1 MGKAGKKKAEAK
13 GGFFDFGNLLFLA
26 IAAGIGYC
34 RYNQINIPILDD
46 FLRKALYGDAAG
58 GGGMGD
64 EVVNSLADARAGKP
78 IAVSDVLG
86 QMNRYCRR
94 GKCNDDYWEAL
105 PEVAKALKMG
115 PGTWDRKPLKKDILV
130 KVAEQ
135 PQARTEAVWAA
146 LRIVSKELLDVTPKS
161 MKESL
166 ASRVALKSA
175 KPPEGSATPE
185 PEKEEEEIV
194 VDDLP

>member
-1 MGKAGKKKAEAK
+1 M
-13 GGFFDFGNLLFLA
+13 FRSSLA
-26 IAAGIGYC
+26 GYC

-46 FLRKALYGDAAG
+46 FIRKALYGDAG
-58 GGGMGD
+58 GGGGVGD
-64 EVVNSLADARAGKP
+64 EVANSMADARAGKP

-105 PEVAKALKMG
+105 PDVAKALKMG
-115 PGTWDRKPLKKDILV
+115 PGTWDRKPLKK
-130 KVAEQ
+130 E
-135 PQARTEAVWAA
+135 PPRSEAVWSA

-166 ASRVALKSA
+166 ASRVALKSS
-175 KPPEGSATPE
+175 KPPEGSVTPE
-185 PEKEEEEIV
+185 PEKEEEAPWQRSWLTISENAWHVPDKGLTI
-194 VDDLP
+194 DKAQHFGG